1 MLILMTKLCSS
12 SNCVCVLPSSSEP
25 LTAGGRGVGVM
36 RVGVSGDP
44 GSFDS
49 PFSSSGSST
58 SGRRGG
64 GGGGA
69 RLGHWPISAFSKDT
83 GWEKSESLI
92 GGGATCGERQE
103 GGTC

>member
-1 MLILMTKLCSS
+1 
-12 SNCVCVLPSSSEP
+12 
-25 LTAGGRGVGVM
+25 M

-103 GGTC
+103 GGTF